1 VFKLDVKIY
10 SHNFAKEILSYERFK
25 NNYEELLWVCRN
37 SPLPI
42 YKNKSA
48 AQKKLDV
55 IQQLID
61 SYLSLQL
68 KTLGWELD
76 YTYKLNESTVRVDF
90 LKAIQADLEKYRIHL
105 EVEFGNVAS
114 SYRNYYKLQLLNKKS
129 VSDIGII
136 IVPTESLSKRI
147 DSGVATFEKTVNDI
161 KLAVEL
167 FDFPLL
173 VIGLDEGVSNT
184 IDLSSSG
191 LTLKELQNKGNIKH
205 ELFVIDYV
213 KKLRNTHTL
222 TTCGS

>member
-1 VFKLDVKIY
+1 MDITIY
-10 SHNFAKEILSYERFK
+10 SHNFAQEILSYERFK
-25 NNYEELLWVCRN
+25 DVYDELLFVCRN

-55 IQQLID
+55 VQQIID
-61 SYLSLQL
+61 SYLNLQL
-68 KTLGWELD
+68 KTLGWEVD
-76 YTYKLNESTVRVDF
+76 YTYTLNESTVRVDF
-90 LKAIQADLEKYRIHL
+90 LKTIHVGIKKYHIHL

-114 SYRNYYKLQLLNKKS
+114 SYRNYYKLQLLNKKG
-129 VSDIGII
+129 VSDIGIV

-147 DSGVATFEKTVNDI
+147 DSGVATFEKTVNDV

-173 VIGLDEGVSNT
+173 IIGLDEGDSNL

-191 LTLKELQNKGNIKH
+191 LTLKELQNKGNLKH
-205 ELFVIDYV
+205 ELFVLDYV
-213 KKLRNTHTL
+213 KTIRNL
-222 TTCGS
+222 DS